1 MVFVPPAY
9 KPSSEVMMIHDFP
22 RMNYETTSLSK
33 DNNWALT
40 SNLDDINLDSS
51 NVALKNY
58 IIGLI
63 TLPVLW
69 VIVGVA
75 SIILFQFFITCRCLC
90 RCLKCAPN
98 EDDIASSPEKVIRSR
113 NRMVWGFKLFLL
125 LMIAGDVLL
134 YFGNS
139 SFQTGTTN
147 IIAAASMLKTIFLGL
162 IVETKGMIANLN
174 ILQTVT
180 QLIAQGTCK
189 DGGSTSPD
197 VEQAATSAVTAIA
210 AMTSAFNT
218 ILKLVDNVPKALDT
232 VIDASD
238 KYGNTYR
245 ELGLYALAG
254 FVILIA
260 LIFYIGYFCASKAIL
275 YFGLLVGEIVCLIGT
290 IFGGLFLVII
300 SLYADLCVDPAE
312 NLGVM
317 TGSTSTQD
325 MLTYFS
331 TCVGTDPFNK
341 PLTDGVSNINSFT
354 ASLSS
359 FYDECTDD
367 NKALIENASA
377 GIVASLNAVN
387 IQTDCEPLYKVYN
400 KFVNEAICN
409 NAFAGFYNVW
419 LSVCCSS
426 IMLFFLMIFTS
437 VMWQYFGVS
446 WKLRP
451 DNVHTGNHMH
461 LVGTN
466 GQAPQPHDA
475 LALDIPST
483 GYKQE
488 YTFTAASPTAP
499 VLTRRDIEMI

>member
-1 MVFVPPAY
+1 MVFVPAAY
-9 KPSSEVMMIHDFP
+9 KPSPEVMMIHDFP
-22 RMNYETTSLSK
+22 RMNYETSSLSE

-40 SNLDDINLDSS
+40 SNLDDISIDSS
-51 NVALKNY
+51 NVTLKNY

-134 YFGNS
+134 YFGNT
-139 SFQTGTTN
+139 SFQTGTAN
-147 IIAAASMLKTIFLGL
+147 IIKSANMLKTIFLSL

-174 ILQTVT
+174 TLQTVT
-180 QLIAQGTCK
+180 QLVAQGTCK
-189 DGGSTSPD
+189 DGGSTSTD
-197 VEQAATSAVTAIA
+197 VADAATSATAAIA
-210 AMTSAFNT
+210 AMTSAFNS

-260 LIFYIGYFCASKAIL
+260 LIFYIGYFCASKVIL
-275 YFGLLVGEIVCLIGT
+275 FFGLLVGEIVCLIGT
-290 IFGGLFLVII
+290 IFGGLFLVIL
-300 SLYADLCVDPAE
+300 SLYADLCVDPAK
-312 NLGVM
+312 NLGVVA
-317 TGSTSTQD
+317 GSTSTQD

-341 PLTDGVSNINSFT
+341 PLTDATSNINSFT
-354 ASLSS
+354 ASLANLEG
-359 FYDECTDD
+359 ECTET
-367 NKALIENASA
+367 NWGMLETASA
-377 GIVASLNAVN
+377 GIVTSLSAVN
-387 IQTDCEPLYKVYN
+387 TQTDCEPLYKVYN
-400 KFVNEAICN
+400 TFVNEAICN

>member
-9 KPSSEVMMIHDFP
+9 KPSTEVMSIHNFP
-22 RMNYETTSLSK
+22 RMNYETTALSE
-33 DNNWALT
+33 DNEWALT
-40 SNLDDINLDSS
+40 SDFSQIDLNTTNI
-51 NVALKNY
+51 VLKNY

-69 VIVGVA
+69 IIIGVA

-98 EDDIASSPEKVIRSR
+98 EDDIASSPEKVIKSR

-134 YFGNS
+134 YFGNT
-139 SFQTGTTN
+139 SFETGTAN
-147 IIAAASMLKTIFLGL
+147 IIKSANLLKTIFLGL
-162 IVETKGMIANLN
+162 IVETKAMIANLT
-174 ILQTVT
+174 ILQTQT
-180 QLIAQGTCK
+180 QLVATGGCDGTTENFSGSKFPTGIA
-189 DGGSTSPD
+189 P
-197 VEQAATSAVTAIA
+197 AIA
-210 AMTSAFNT
+210 SMTSAFNS
-218 ILKLVDNVPKALDT
+218 ILSLVDQVPKLLDT
-232 VIDASD
+232 VIDNSD
-238 KYGNTYR
+238 KFGNTYR
-245 ELGLYALAG
+245 QMGLYALAG
-254 FVILIA
+254 FVVLVA
-260 LIFYIGYFCASKAIL
+260 LIFYIGYFCASKVIL
-275 YFGLLVGEIVCLIGT
+275 FFGVFLGEVTCLVGT

-300 SLYADLCVDPAE
+300 SLYADLCVDPSK
-312 NLGVM
+312 NLGAM
-317 TGSTSTQD
+317 SPDSTKD
-325 MLTYFS
+325 MLAYFS
-331 TCVGTDPFNK
+331 TCVGTDPFDK
-341 PLTDGVSNINSFT
+341 PLTDATTAMNDFTSSINPMQGDCLPDNWT
-354 ASLSS
+354 ALLDASS
-359 FYDECTDD
+359 D
-367 NKALIENASA
+367 
-377 GIVASLNAVN
+377 IVASFGAINV
-387 IQTDCEPLYKVYN
+387 QTDCEPLYKVYDT
-400 KFVNEAICN
+400 FVNQAICN

-419 LSVCCSS
+419 LSICCSS

-466 GQAPQPHDA
+466 GQPQQPHDA
-475 LALDIPST
+475 LMLDIPST

>member
-1 MVFVPPAY
+1 MVFVPAAY
-9 KPSSEVMMIHDFP
+9 KPSSEVMTIHDFP
-22 RMNYETTSLSK
+22 RLNYETSSLSE

-40 SNLDDINLDSS
+40 SNFSDIDINTS
-51 NVALKNY
+51 NVTLKNY

-125 LMIAGDVLL
+125 LMIAGDILL

-139 SFQTGTTN
+139 SFETGTAN
-147 IIAAASMLKTIFLGL
+147 IITSANMLKTIFLGL
-162 IVETKGMIANLN
+162 IVETKAMIANLN
-174 ILQTVT
+174 ILQTQT
-180 QLIAQGTCK
+180 QLIAQGTC
-189 DGGSTSPD
+189 DDSSNSPVD
-197 VEQAATSAVTAIA
+197 MSAATNAIT
-210 AMTSAFNT
+210 AMTAAFSL
-218 ILKLVDNVPKALDT
+218 ILSLVDNIPKALDT

-260 LIFYIGYFCASKAIL
+260 LIFYIGYFCASKVIL
-275 YFGLLVGEIVCLIGT
+275 FFGVLVGEIVCLIGT

-300 SLYADLCVDPAE
+300 SLYADMCVDPAK
-312 NLGVM
+312 NLGAV

-331 TCVGTDPFNK
+331 TCVGTDPFDK
-341 PLTDGVSNINSFT
+341 PLTDATSSMNTFSESLQPFQTECSAENWTLLQS
-354 ASLSS
+354 AS
-359 FYDECTDD
+359 T
-367 NKALIENASA
+367 
-377 GIVASLNAVN
+377 GIVTSLTDVN
-387 IQTDCEPLYKVYN
+387 KQTDCEPLYKVYN

-466 GQAPQPHDA
+466 GQPPQPHDA
-475 LALDIPST
+475 LTLDIPST